1 MLGALRKPVLGAAGV
16 AVAAASLV
24 VAVPSTEAMAAE
36 SVVKISPAQTE
47 LIQSNLLMQ
56 NAQPA
61 QAVIESC
68 PSDWEKRTVNEG
80 QGVVCKNGI
89 YSSASGTIVVRYDNI
104 GQADGKWVS
113 ARLTFSNIQ
122 GDRGGIP
129 DYPAGVTGM
138 RFSIR
143 GFWGGFTYF
152 NARSV
157 DVKVDF
163 FLSDTKEPI
172 NLSGSMITFGS
183 LDGVQGIGIEG
194 VRYLTSKDYKSYV
207 LSDNQLKHYDDGTW
221 KGDSQTGWVDV
232 MGDPT
237 YNKHSVCYLLADASP
252 RFRLTNEGANGA
264 SWVSLSTSALTAI
277 VPNPPVKGA
286 LLTE

>member
-1 MLGALRKPVLGAAGV
+1 MLRTLRKPVLGAAGV

-104 GQADGKWVS
+104 GQADGK
-113 ARLTFSNIQ
+113 
-122 GDRGGIP
+122 
-129 DYPAGVTGM
+129 
-138 RFSIR
+138 
-143 GFWGGFTYF
+143 
-152 NARSV
+152 
-157 DVKVDF
+157 
-163 FLSDTKEPI
+163 
-172 NLSGSMITFGS
+172 
-183 LDGVQGIGIEG
+183 
-194 VRYLTSKDYKSYV
+194 
-207 LSDNQLKHYDDGTW
+207 
-221 KGDSQTGWVDV
+221 
-232 MGDPT
+232 
-237 YNKHSVCYLLADASP
+237 
-252 RFRLTNEGANGA
+252 
-264 SWVSLSTSALTAI
+264 
-277 VPNPPVKGA
+277 
-286 LLTE
+286 